1 MGSRNRPRFLM
12 TEKELAEME
21 KAQRAKVL
29 NIVGWSIF
37 CVCLVIGALLGL
49 GGTLYGIFVY
59 SHPDAPGWG
68 YFAIYLLISWILA
81 VFIGLIGW
89 AIKRSLTKTDRN

>member
-29 NIVGWSIF
+29 NIVGWAIF

-49 GGTLYGIFVY
+49 GGTLYGIFVS
-59 SHPDAPGWG
+59 SHPDAAGWTS
-68 YFAIYLLISWILA
+68 FATFLLISWIFA
-81 VFIGLIGW
+81 VFIGWIGW
-89 AIKRSLTKTDRN
+89 AIKRSLTKTDRH